1 MGATRPVLLVD
12 DDALLR
18 DTLRV
23 LLLQELDCG
32 VLAFGD
38 AATALAYTD
47 HTRPG
52 LALLDVDMQPMSGLE
67 LARVLRERF
76 PELPILFLTGS
87 SHLDLAN
94 EIAAVGA
101 LASLRKPVHAA
112 ELVATIQQ
120 HRVRA

>member
-38 AATALAYTD
+38 AVTALAYTD

-67 LARVLRERF
+67 LARLLRERF

-87 SHLDLAN
+87 SHRDLAD
-94 EIAAVGA
+94 ELAAVGA
-101 LASLRKPVHAA
+101 LATLRKPVRAA
-112 ELVATIQQ
+112 ELVATIQA